1 MHVGR
6 VTAEDRAQP
15 QPAVQS
21 SALAA
26 WAESELGLVL
36 SLAGPVYCI
45 LTSLSQC
52 VSLSGQSR
60 AGSETSVR
68 GNITTASRAASGQGS
83 YLVQTLRVTH
93 HCLIRV

>member
-1 MHVGR
+1 MHVGG

-15 QPAVQS
+15 GPAVPS
-21 SALAA
+21 SALPA
-26 WAESELGLVL
+26 WAELGLVL

-83 YLVQTLRVTH
+83 YLV
-93 HCLIRV
+93 